1 MKRKPVLLSVTILG
15 IFFLTTA
22 GNAQDSYKKFNL
34 KFSGGYGNTAQ
45 GDLGEVMDGLNS
57 QLADLA
63 ATVGLA
69 NPDDVENVN
78 WGFDFE
84 GEFVFSLSKNFG
96 VGLGVGYMERKKD
109 SLAVLELEPLIS
121 GSFSWEPKYSAIP
134 INLSGYY
141 YLPISSK
148 MNAFLKAGIGYY
160 SAKITFKTRQELKLL
175 GSPNEWDQNDGE
187 AKDNGFGFH
196 GGLGFEYK
204 ITESISL
211 YAEGIGRY
219 ANFKNWDV
227 DNTYS
232 DSSGYTLRESGTF
245 WYVEEYEEQTGKYY
259 PSLHLS
265 EQKPSDPGLR
275 NIKKAEIDFSG
286 FSFRIGVKIGLGK

>member
-1 MKRKPVLLSVTILG
+1 MRRKPVLLSVTILC

-45 GDLGEVMDGLNS
+45 GDLDEVLDGLNS

-63 ATVGLA
+63 AMVGLA

-78 WGFDFE
+78 WGLDFE
-84 GEFVFSLSKNFG
+84 GEFIFSLSKKFG
-96 VGLGVGYMERKKD
+96 VGLGVGYMERKID
-109 SLAVLELEPLIS
+109 SSVEFGLEPLIS
-121 GSFSWEPKYSAIP
+121 GSFSWEPKYTAVP

-141 YLPISSK
+141 YLPINSK
-148 MNAFLKAGIGYY
+148 MSAYLKAGIGYY
-160 SAKITFKTRQELKLL
+160 FAKITYKIQQEFKVL
-175 GSPNEWDQNDGE
+175 GYPNDWEQNEGE

-204 ITESISL
+204 MTESISL
-211 YAEGIGRY
+211 YAEGMGRY
-219 ANFKNWDV
+219 VNFKNWDV
-227 DNTYS
+227 DNTWT
-232 DSSGYTLRESGTF
+232 DLSGYTLRQSGTF
-245 WYVEEYEEQTGKYY
+245 WYVEEYVEDTGKYY
-259 PSLHLS
+259 PSLELS
-265 EQKPSDPGLR
+265 EQKPSNQGLR
-275 NIKKAEIDFSG
+275 NVRKAEIDFSG